1 MLSLCLGIADSQA
14 FAETSISSPVKVS
27 NVDVI
32 SEKPLIPLEA
42 LKNQDIKL
50 SDIPTIQEFNEK
62 VKEELNVSRDNPEQ
76 TIDLGNGFTVE
87 ASVSEETTP
96 SLPKSFSLAAV
107 TAAAEQNK
115 TAHASFTVKSL
126 GVNQYRITID
136 EPFSYTGSKIS
147 SYAKTPSASAEA
159 WLGWTGE
166 IKSKSIYSIDSTA
179 KDAIADANYKYI
191 KVIGNYAGH
200 IELRF
205 TGTGNYYMH
214 NTYIG
219 DSKQ

>member
-1 MLSLCLGIADSQA
+1 M
-14 FAETSISSPVKVS
+14 
-27 NVDVI
+27 
-32 SEKPLIPLEA
+32 
-42 LKNQDIKL
+42 
-50 SDIPTIQEFNEK
+50 
-62 VKEELNVSRDNPEQ
+62 
-76 TIDLGNGFTVE
+76 
-87 ASVSEETTP
+87 
-96 SLPKSFSLAAV
+96 
-107 TAAAEQNK
+107 
-115 TAHASFTVKSL
+115 